1 MDVKV
6 YKRIIIVLSIVCA
19 ISIGIGIY
27 FARPAD
33 PTAIG
38 NELIST
44 VEKQRLT
51 IEQLQSDLSGA
62 KSAVT
67 DADRNADELKLGI
80 RGALDIVERSAE
92 RIDGI
97 TDSTLTAVQRQLRIN
112 ELVVYI
118 IEDNRRLKEQLRDS
132 LGENQ

>member
-1 MDVKV
+1 MNEKN
-6 YKRIIIVLSIVCA
+6 YKRIIIILSIICA
-19 ISIGIGIY
+19 ISIGIGVY
-27 FARPAD
+27 FAW
-33 PTAIG
+33 PTSTETKLNGVIEAQRNTIIG
-38 NELIST
+38 
-44 VEKQRLT
+44 
-51 IEQLQSDLSGA
+51 LQSDLSGA